1 MPAKQEV
8 ILVTWKYMRMLT
20 KHHMRTVGYWDYD
33 PNATCVSR
41 NSYNPR
47 HKLDSILR
55 EGAMIFV
62 RYMSSRKK
70 I

>member
-1 MPAKQEV
+1 
-8 ILVTWKYMRMLT
+8 MRMLT

-70 I
+70 F